1 MPSTAKENDARGPT
15 FRAPPVEV
23 PYHRRQPMLTWLRKQ
38 GRAAAASYDHDEAL
52 AGSHPT
58 GIAFAAGALGAVLA
72 SVGYVPALAS
82 RAQLPHPWVPLII
95 TAAAAATTYTAWRH
109 RCRGPIG
116 VTATLFDNALYSAAL
131 VYAAATATPQWGLGL
146 AVTHGLMVLAFA
158 SQAYSLTLPFAIVM
172 AMPLV
177 VILPIHPPSLVV
189 GLVLGSTYVL
199 VLLLSYMTRTRHALE
214 RDRARLEE
222 AVDATRQV
230 ADESVQMALTT
241 TLLGLGH
248 FLHELR
254 NAQAAMQANLDFIDL
269 SSDLSPEAQEALRDA
284 IAIQH
289 KEQVLVAETIG
300 QLRDRSKTTNTVFL
314 LGDVIEET
322 LMRDA
327 ALGVDVVVEGFDQR
341 FVLTGTPDHLRIV
354 LTNLLRNAGQAGASR
369 CGVRLRLEP
378 SGRAVSLLV
387 YDDGPGFPDASEDLF
402 RPFVTKGKSEGT
414 GLGLYLCRRYVELFG
429 GTIEAE
435 ESPLGGAAFRI
446 SLPGRV
452 LSKEPSDAPAPST
465 VDESTRQRLA

>member
-1 MPSTAKENDARGPT
+1 
-15 FRAPPVEV
+15 
-23 PYHRRQPMLTWLRKQ
+23 MLTWLREQ
-38 GRAAAASYDHDEAL
+38 GLAAEASYDHDEAL

-58 GIAFAAGALGAVLA
+58 GIVAAAGALGAVLA
-72 SVGYVPALAS
+72 VIGFVPALAS
-82 RAQLPHPWVPLII
+82 RAQIPHPWLPLLI

-116 VTATLFDNALYSAAL
+116 VAATICDNALYSAAL

-158 SQAYSLTLPFAIVM
+158 SQAYSLTAPFAIAM
-172 AMPLV
+172 AMPLA

-189 GLVLGSTYVL
+189 GLVLACTYVL
-199 VLLLSYMTRTRHALE
+199 VLLLSYMTRQRHALE
-214 RDRARLEE
+214 RDRARLAQ
-222 AVDATRQV
+222 AVDATRRV

-269 SSDLSPEAQEALRDA
+269 SAELPAEAQDALRDA
-284 IAIQH
+284 IVIQR
-289 KEQVLVAETIG
+289 KEQDLVAETIG
-300 QLRDRSKTTNTVFL
+300 QLRDRSKTANAVFL
-314 LGDVIEET
+314 LD
-322 LMRDA
+322 
-327 ALGVDVVVEGFDQR
+327 DVVEEALANEGDGGVEVSVEGFDQR

-354 LTNLLRNAGQAGASR
+354 LTNLVRNAKQAGANE
-369 CGVRLRLEP
+369 VRIALRLEP
-378 SGRAVSLLV
+378 SGRAVRMVV
-387 YDDGPGFPDASEDLF
+387 YDDGPGFPDASDDLF
-402 RPFVTKGKSEGT
+402 RPFVTKGKTEGT

-429 GTIEAE
+429 GTIEVDD
-435 ESPLGGAAFRI
+435 SPLGGAAFRI

-452 LSKEPSDAPAPST
+452 LGKDPSETPAAMI
-465 VDESTRQRLA
+465 DGEAERARLA